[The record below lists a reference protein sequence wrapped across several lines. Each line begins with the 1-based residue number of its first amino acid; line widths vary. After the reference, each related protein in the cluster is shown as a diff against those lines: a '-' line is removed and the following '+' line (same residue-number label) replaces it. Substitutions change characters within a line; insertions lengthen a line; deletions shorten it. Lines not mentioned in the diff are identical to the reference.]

1 MIQSSKQGLKYYSE
15 LELWILFQDDDAG
28 DRIHAQDR
36 EAIKRLIVNLMLH
49 SPEAIQKQL
58 SDAVSI
64 VGRHDFPN
72 KWPDLISQM
81 VEKFATGTYILLD
94 LDLNTHWNNKFSC
107 RFFSFSY
114 LWFYFCFVKVR
125 YFFPSW
131 HGFRA
136 LTMPVLVPDIK
147 LCNMH

>member
-1 MIQSSKQGLKYYSE
+1 MIQSSERGLHDYTE
-15 LELWILFQDDDAG
+15 FELWVLFQDDDAG

-36 EAIKRLIVNLMLH
+36 EAIKQLIVNLMLH

-81 VEKFATGTYILLD
+81 IEKFATGTYIFLELG
-94 LDLNTHWNNKFSC
+94 LNTWWNNKHSYWALIV
-107 RFFSFSY
+107 FFI
-114 LWFYFCFVKVR
+114 
-125 YFFPSW
+125 
-131 HGFRA
+131 HQ
-136 LTMPVLVPDIK
+136 
-147 LCNMH
+147 

>member
-1 MIQSSKQGLKYYSE
+1 MIQSSKQRLNYYSE
-15 LELWILFQDDDAG
+15 FELWVLFQDDDAG

-36 EAIKRLIVNLMLH
+36 EAIKQLIVNLMLH

-81 VEKFATGTYILLD
+81 VEKFATGT
-94 LDLNTHWNNKFSC
+94 
-107 RFFSFSY
+107 
-114 LWFYFCFVKVR
+114 
-125 YFFPSW
+125 
-131 HGFRA
+131 
-136 LTMPVLVPDIK
+136 
-147 LCNMH
+147 

>member
-1 MIQSSKQGLKYYSE
+1 M
-15 LELWILFQDDDAG
+15 FQDDDAG

-36 EAIKRLIVNLMLH
+36 EAIKQLIVNLMLH

-81 VEKFATGTYILLD
+81 VEKFATGTYIFLD
-94 LDLNTHWNNKFSC
+94 LGLNTH
-107 RFFSFSY
+107 
-114 LWFYFCFVKVR
+114 
-125 YFFPSW
+125 
-131 HGFRA
+131 
-136 LTMPVLVPDIK
+136 
-147 LCNMH
+147 

>member
-1 MIQSSKQGLKYYSE
+1 MHYTTMIQSSKQQLNYYSK
-15 LELWILFQDDDAG
+15 LELWVLFQDDDAG

-36 EAIKRLIVNLMLH
+36 EAIKQLIVNLMLH

-81 VEKFATGTYILLD
+81 VEKFATGTYIFLD
-94 LDLNTHWNNKFSC
+94 YGLNTQWNNKFSYWAFHFLIYDFTFVSSSPGI
-107 RFFSFSY
+107 FF
-114 LWFYFCFVKVR
+114 LR
-125 YFFPSW
+125 
-131 HGFRA
+131 
-136 LTMPVLVPDIK
+136 DIMD
-147 LCNMH
+147 LGH

>member
-1 MIQSSKQGLKYYSE
+1 MIQSSKQRLNYYSE
-15 LELWILFQDDDAG
+15 LELWVLFQDDDAG

-36 EAIKRLIVNLMLH
+36 EAIKQLIVNLMLH

-81 VEKFATGTYILLD
+81 VEKFATGTYIFLD
-94 LDLNTHWNNKFSC
+94 LGLNTQWKNKFSYWAFHFLIYDVTFVLSSPGI
-107 RFFSFSY
+107 FFF
-114 LWFYFCFVKVR
+114 L
-125 YFFPSW
+125 
-131 HGFRA
+131 H
-136 LTMPVLVPDIK
+136 DIMD
-147 LCNMH
+147 LGH

>member
-1 MIQSSKQGLKYYSE
+1 VC
-15 LELWILFQDDDAG
+15 FQDDDAG

-36 EAIKRLIVNLMLH
+36 EAIKQLIVNLMLH

-81 VEKFATGTYILLD
+81 VEKFATGTDIVLVLG
-94 LDLNTHWNNKFSC
+94 LNTQ
-107 RFFSFSY
+107 
-114 LWFYFCFVKVR
+114 
-125 YFFPSW
+125 
-131 HGFRA
+131 
-136 LTMPVLVPDIK
+136 
-147 LCNMH
+147 